1 MSDKPLTIPVPSAL
15 VNNAPFVV
23 SSLLLI
29 DSLHF
34 VFARLLVPYL
44 PPTTA
49 AMYVLLVATSEMV
62 VVSILWSPVRLV
74 VFRRY
79 IWFFLSI
86 GFLAATSTV
95 INYAAVAF
103 VDPGTASLLAKTS
116 ILFGVVLGLI
126 WLRER
131 LLTLEWIGGAVAIV
145 GVFIIT
151 FQPGDYFRLGSV
163 MVLGSAL
170 MYALHAALVKRRVAD
185 LNIAEFFLFRL
196 ACTAGFLFLFTLGQG
211 TLVWPSGPAWMI
223 LLMNGTVGAMVGR
236 ALYYLALRRL
246 KLTVH
251 SIVLTLSPVVTIGW
265 TVLLFGIVPTAQ
277 QLIGGVAVI
286 GGVLMVTVG
295 RLKSG

>member
-1 MSDKPLTIPVPSAL
+1 
-15 VNNAPFVV
+15 VV
-23 SSLLLI
+23 SLLLI

-49 AMYVLLVATSEMV
+49 AMYVLLVATTEMGV
-62 VVSILWSPVRLV
+62 VTALWNPVRLV
-74 VFRRY
+74 VLRRY

-86 GFLAATSTV
+86 GFLAATSTA

-103 VDPGTASLLAKTS
+103 IDPGTASLLAKTS

-131 LLTLEWIGGAVAIV
+131 LMALEWIGGAVAIV

-196 ACTAGFLFLFTLGQG
+196 ACTAGFLFLFTAGQG
-211 TLVWPSGPAWMI
+211 KLVWPSGPAWLI

-246 KLTVH
+246 KLSIH

-265 TVLLFGIVPTAQ
+265 TMLLFGIVPTVQ
-277 QLIGGVAVI
+277 QLIGGGAVI

-295 RLKSG
+295 RLKAG